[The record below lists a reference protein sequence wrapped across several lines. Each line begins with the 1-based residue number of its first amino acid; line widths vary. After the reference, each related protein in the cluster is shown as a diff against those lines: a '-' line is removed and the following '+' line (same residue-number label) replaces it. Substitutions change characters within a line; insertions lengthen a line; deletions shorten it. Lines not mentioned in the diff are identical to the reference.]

1 MTYKEIPD
9 IKKCIEIGTITRPH
23 GKDGEVLVSPKN
35 IDITEFTEYE
45 YVFLCRQERLV
56 PFFIESA
63 SVKSNTLFV
72 KFEDIQSLEKAEM
85 YCGSKIYLE
94 QAENTEEESIDSDLV
109 GFSVIDSNTLENI
122 GTIQE
127 VITYSMNTVFDVKQK
142 NNNSVLIPFAEALF
156 KGIDEAAKTITMEIP
171 DGILEA

>member
-9 IKKCIEIGTITRPH
+9 IKRCIEIGKISRPH
-23 GKDGEVLVSPKN
+23 GKDGEVLVSTKN
-35 IDITEFTEYE
+35 IDIAEFTKYE

-63 SVKSNTLFV
+63 SVKSNSLFV
-72 KFEDIQSLEKAEM
+72 KFEDITSIEKSEI
-85 YCGSKIYLE
+85 YCGTKIY
-94 QAENTEEESIDSDLV
+94 AELSEDAEDDSIDMNLI
-109 GFSVIDSNTLENI
+109 GFSVINSNTLEII

-127 VITYSMNTVFDVKQK
+127 VISYSMNTVFDVKQK

-156 KGIDEAAKTITMEIP
+156 KGIDEDAKTITMEIP

>member
-1 MTYKEIPD
+1 M
-9 IKKCIEIGTITRPH
+9 
-23 GKDGEVLVSPKN
+23 
-35 IDITEFTEYE
+35 
-45 YVFLCRQERLV
+45 
-56 PFFIESA
+56 
-63 SVKSNTLFV
+63 FV

-94 QAENTEEESIDSDLV
+94 QGENTEEESIDSDLV

>member
-94 QAENTEEESIDSDLV
+94 QGENTEEESIDSDLV

-142 NNNSVLIPFAEALF
+142 KKCFGF
-156 KGIDEAAKTITMEIP
+156 D
-171 DGILEA
+171 ILN